1 MASIVTHIKVN
12 APHDPVYILIGIQ
25 SSTAQPLPV
34 TALDWVP
41 ERVPRQPQSAIPT
54 ILITHF
60 SLSSHLQYLSH
71 RVNAM
76 NFSISYSP
84 LTILKKNL
92 SASANFHDVSLFEW
106 LSYSISSL
114 LVALF
119 SKAVLN
125 YLCALQFTSSFS
137 SLQRASEYFIGG
149 TMEGIVIPPN
159 SQVGFL
165 TNSVTGFGNRA
176 FKEVIKVK

>member
-1 MASIVTHIKVN
+1 MWKSWAKPWLHPLSWFVHLASIVTHIKVN
-12 APHDPVYILIGIQ
+12 TPHDPVYILIGIQ

-34 TALDWVP
+34 TALHWVP
-41 ERVPRQPQSAIPT
+41 ERVPRQAQSAIPT
-54 ILITHF
+54 ILITQF

-71 RVNAM
+71 CVNAT

-84 LTILKKNL
+84 LTILKNV
-92 SASANFHDVSLFEW
+92 SATANFHDGSLFEW

-119 SKAVLN
+119 SKAMLN

-137 SLQRASEYFIGG
+137 SLQRASE
-149 TMEGIVIPPN
+149 V
-159 SQVGFL
+159 SW
-165 TNSVTGFGNRA
+165 
-176 FKEVIKVK
+176 KELWYPQIHMLDSWPTV